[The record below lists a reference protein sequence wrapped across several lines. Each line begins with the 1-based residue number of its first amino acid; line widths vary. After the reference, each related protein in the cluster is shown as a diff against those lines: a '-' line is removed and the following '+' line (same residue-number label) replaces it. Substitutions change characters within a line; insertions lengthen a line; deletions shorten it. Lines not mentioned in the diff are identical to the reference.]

1 MSTRPDNPFLAI
13 ALKLCAVVLFVVM
26 GAFVKLASAEVPPG
40 QAVFFRSFCA
50 LPVIVLWLASRGEL
64 SFGLKTTRPRAHLA
78 RGMIGSTAMGL
89 SFAGLA
95 ILPLSEVK
103 AIQYAVPLFV
113 VILAALILGE
123 QVRKVRLTAV
133 ALGLIGV
140 LIILW
145 PRLTVFSGGSDP
157 ALALGALMVLGG
169 SFCAALAQVLVR
181 QMVAH
186 EHPAAVVFWFSITA
200 SLLAF
205 LSLPF
210 GWVMPS
216 AAALGALVAAGV
228 TGGLGQIFGTNAYR
242 FADASIVAPFDYAS
256 VLVAIA
262 LGYVMFGEVPTGAM
276 ILGSAIVIAAGVL
289 IIWRE
294 RQLRLQRG
302 KARPHVT
309 KYG

>member
-1 MSTRPDNPFLAI
+1 MVARPDNPFLAI
-13 ALKLCAVVLFVVM
+13 GLKLCAVVLFVIM
-26 GAFVKLASAEVPPG
+26 AAFIKAASSEVSPG

-64 SFGLKTTRPRAHLA
+64 SFGLRAANPKGHLL
-78 RGMIGSTAMGL
+78 RGLIGSSAMGL

-123 QVRKVRLTAV
+123 AVRKVRLTAV
-133 ALGLIGV
+133 AMGLIGV
-140 LIILW
+140 LVILW
-145 PRLTVFSGGSDP
+145 PRLTVVEGAVDSR
-157 ALALGALMVLGG
+157 LTLGALLVLGG

-181 QMVAH
+181 KMVAS
-186 EHPAAVVFWFSITA
+186 EHPAAIVFWFSVTA
-200 SLLAF
+200 SVLSLG
-205 LSLPF
+205 SLPF

-216 AAALGALVAAGV
+216 STVFAYLVGAGLV
-228 TGGLGQIFGTNAYR
+228 GGLGQIFGTNAYR
-242 FADASIVAPFDYAS
+242 FGDAGIVAPFDYAS
-256 VLVAIA
+256 ILFAVAI
-262 LGYVMFGEVPTGAM
+262 GYFAFGEIPTWSM

-289 IIWRE
+289 IILRE
-294 RQLRLQRG
+294 QYLRLQRG
-302 KARPHVT
+302 KARQHVT